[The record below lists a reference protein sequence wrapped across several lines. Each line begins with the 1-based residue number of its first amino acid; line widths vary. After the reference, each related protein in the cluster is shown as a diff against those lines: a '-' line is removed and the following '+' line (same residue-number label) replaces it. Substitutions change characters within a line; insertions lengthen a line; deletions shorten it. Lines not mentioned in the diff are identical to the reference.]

1 MQSLMKK
8 IFSFTIVLFFF
19 YSASL
24 IGQQIYFCENVTN
37 NGEPEN
43 ARSIWQLEDGKAEI
57 EILFDNGEE
66 YIPGSILYL
75 FIDKKYDNTY
85 EPFDSKTI
93 QIENEITWLS
103 YNFAFSDYGSYDVYF
118 MDMSRN
124 KLASKKITI
133 AKQGDIPIDHRAGP
147 KQRLFSSNYYSG
159 IKLTYC
165 ERVIA
170 DKPVNVR
177 DYTSLSKYN
186 GEIYAHLKQ
195 SKPLNTDTVYVEV
208 WFKEPNWDEFSEF
221 IESKKYR
228 INKYWLDTFFR
239 YKFTKAGV
247 YKFMIYDENYKLM
260 LSTRPVRVYE

>member
-1 MQSLMKK
+1 MKK
-8 IFSFTIVLFFF
+8 IFSITFILILL
-19 YSASL
+19 YSSPLLA
-24 IGQQIYFCENVTN
+24 QQIYFCESVTN
-37 NGEPEN
+37 DGEPVN
-43 ARSIWQLEDGKAEI
+43 ARSIWQLDDGKAEI

-103 YNFAFSDYGSYDVYF
+103 YNFTFSDYGSYDVYF

-124 KLASKKITI
+124 KLSSKKITI

-170 DKPVNVR
+170 DKPVNIR